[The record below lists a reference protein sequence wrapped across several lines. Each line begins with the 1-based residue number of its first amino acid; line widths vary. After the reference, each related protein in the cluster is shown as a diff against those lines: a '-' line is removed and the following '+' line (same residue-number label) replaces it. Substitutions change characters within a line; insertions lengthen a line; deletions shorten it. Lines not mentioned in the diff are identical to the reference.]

1 MTQTAAA
8 GCTAPVAE
16 RKVSRTDLNPQRA
29 NEGREIEK
37 KKEDQCSESLRTQE
51 RQRPMGLLPRQ
62 VSAHAAPRLHRRDGA
77 QCWPGEGRTSATG
90 AGDDE
95 PSCQVSPPSRA
106 REGEEERSST
116 PVARGHHHHGTIMF
130 MHALPMHACVDPSKY
145 SIRSAHAGGREWR
158 HTTSQSQVMRRK
170 MPDLAGRAW
179 WRMGMGARG

>member
-77 QCWPGEGRTSATG
+77 QCYCWPGRDQRYRSERRRALVS
-90 AGDDE
+90 
-95 PSCQVSPPSRA
+95 VSPPSRA
-106 REGEEERSST
+106 REGRRG
-116 PVARGHHHHGTIMF
+116 ARRRGHHHHGTIMF
-130 MHALPMHACVDPSKY
+130 MHALPLHACVDPSKY
-145 SIRSAHAGGREWR
+145 SIRFRSAGGREWR
-158 HTTSQSQVMRRK
+158 HHLPVPGDATK
-170 MPDLAGRAW
+170 DA
-179 WRMGMGARG
+179 